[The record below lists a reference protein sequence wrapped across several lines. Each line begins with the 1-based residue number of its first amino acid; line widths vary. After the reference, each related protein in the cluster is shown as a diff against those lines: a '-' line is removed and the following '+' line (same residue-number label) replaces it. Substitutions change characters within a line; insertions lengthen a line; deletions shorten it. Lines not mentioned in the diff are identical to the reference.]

1 MAINLNY
8 RHVSPRSLLGT
19 GAASGKQIP
28 ASPGGALAKLKSLF
42 GGTKSS
48 RPKVVSGGHNKGD
61 LLLRRTGPS
70 RSLDLARLR
79 QAPPGRAYV
88 AVPTAT
94 TAVGGQLGNTPGA
107 NGVATPRPV
116 PVQTP
121 VQTPASPTPKLDDRI
136 EDLRESVAVAE
147 GAAED
152 IGELRRAVAGERW
165 DGRWAAKQAQLVDR
179 QQTAAAA
186 IDKALATV
194 GGLLKAHAADP
205 EAVRVLEPL
214 RAMLVEQGIAVQLSG
229 VTEAAGRPLPD
240 DVLPQLKA
248 LAATLEPD
256 DTVLVGTMA
265 VDLGEAMRLAERD
278 GSPEAMRGLARK
290 VDALLANLATC
301 EAAAGGSADQTAEG
315 AKAGNALRRLADVVR
330 TKAGLADAV
339 EHLAKASGGT
349 PPLPVGAALR
359 AMASGLPSLRDWG
372 NSPVP
377 VHSRNAA
384 ESLGALAELVAGG
397 EVPDTLLGHDP
408 AFDGA
413 ALALKTRWAENRAEQ
428 CLNQQHTEDGLPPP
442 TAEETAAAR
451 ADGRLAATQRHE
463 LTIANRRLE
472 GLLKTDRQV
481 WHQPSTWGDKGLV
494 FGQGAASVVRKDSQF
509 MAALRNLGGKDAGRD
524 VALLMARISDLE
536 LKTLTAEKQVL
547 GLHPK
552 LDLAALAPRPDD
564 PGGPLAHLG
573 VDRADLKQMGLT
585 ATDVAQLER
594 QVVALAGQGLGNA
607 DEVRATTDAINDAVD
622 RVMRSAL
629 AQNAFDDQA
638 GHSTQSTAR
647 RLATDILRDV
657 AGAHDGP
664 VPKPTD
670 QAVVDGFN
678 RQMVAA
684 QAMVLADGGTEAM
697 SELFAGAEAYRAAEH
712 DIAAQLQAHK
722 DVDQRLEVYGEVL
735 ADARD
740 RLGIDVDPHK
750 PKGLESAKALLRSLD
765 AHNALRAD
773 PTDGKAQALLD
784 RSLDELKG
792 FDAGTMRRPWH
803 GKLSAFLGRAERPSV
818 DDLAK
823 HRLAAEAIVY
833 IREGAA
839 QDKAIIRGQIEAK
852 GKVMDDLLA
861 ARRGA
866 QPFVTEAARRTI
878 RAAVLANW
886 PASNREFEVKD
897 GRVEGYNPAAKRA
910 EIEGL
915 LRSWG
920 LNTDLFAPELDEA
933 LYGTLG
939 KEDLAA
945 WREDTRFSDDGR
957 RAAKARGDKGVG
969 VLVSRQGMDEATRRN
984 LLSTLGSL
992 QGGDRISVR
1001 VGERVTFDSGKIPV
1015 DPTGT
1020 LGVKARLAGAGVA
1033 AFEVEARADGYTL
1046 TLKGGFEGKVGAD
1059 AVVGQGVGP
1068 VVKLEA
1074 SAGAEA
1080 TYATLAGTTL
1090 RFPATPEGREQL
1102 VALVQRM
1109 TEGKTLDAAAWA
1121 EAQQVFGATERG
1133 GRGQLN
1139 LAGTAR
1145 AEYTGLAGQGV
1156 GASASVT
1163 ASFSVA
1169 DKTAEFA
1176 NLNERVR
1183 EDETEVTG
1191 AVGANVALY
1200 AKLYNAVNTGAGYA
1214 SKADGF
1220 QQAANGQFGTG
1231 AGGKPLYDVSAP
1243 TGNQDVAGV
1252 GVGAS
1257 VSYIKRDRQ
1266 VTDADGHLTK
1276 REITKLTNV
1285 KVSPL
1290 STVSTIGNDD
1300 LRAAAEANPE
1310 FRRDLGVLLGH
1321 MRANDLVVV
1330 GYSLDPGKMRQAN
1343 TLLDQARVLRR
1354 DGGSGAAGRAD
1365 ALEAQ
1370 ARSIAADEA
1379 NYRPTKVSLVPTQAT
1394 KEEIGNVNARFVRWD
1409 SFSDGK
1415 FAHPAIVLE
1424 VPPAG

>member
-1 MAINLNY
+1 MALNFNY

-19 GAASGKQIP
+19 GAASGKQVP
-28 ASPGGALAKLKSLF
+28 ASPGGALAKLKSFF
-42 GGTKSS
+42 GGTAPS

-70 RSLDLARLR
+70 RPLDLARLR

-88 AVPTAT
+88 AIPTPT
-94 TAVGGQLGNTPGA
+94 PTVGGQPGSTPGV

-121 VQTPASPTPKLDDRI
+121 VQTPASPAPTLDDGI
-136 EDLRESVAVAE
+136 QALRETVSAAR

-152 IGELRRAVAGERW
+152 IAELRRAVAGERW

-179 QQTAAAA
+179 QQTAAAS

-205 EAVRVLEPL
+205 EAVRALEPL
-214 RAMLVEQGIAVQLSG
+214 RATLVEQGIAVEFSG
-229 VTEAAGRPLPD
+229 VTEAAARPLPT

-265 VDLGEAMRLAERD
+265 VDLGEAVRLAERD

-301 EAAAGGSADQTAEG
+301 EAAGGGRADETAEG
-315 AKAGNALRRLADVVR
+315 AKAADALRRLATAVR

-377 VHSRNAA
+377 VHNRDAA
-384 ESLGALAELVAGG
+384 ESLAALAEIVAGG

-428 CLNQQHTEDGLPPP
+428 HLNQQHTMRNLPPP
-442 TAEETAAAR
+442 TADEVAAAR
-451 ADGRLAATQRHE
+451 GKGALAATQRHE
-463 LTIANRRLE
+463 LTVANRRLE
-472 GLLKTDRQV
+472 GLLKTDRRV
-481 WHQPSTWGDKGLV
+481 WNEPSTWGDKGLV
-494 FGQGAASVVRKDSQF
+494 FGQGAASAVRKDSQF

-552 LDLAALAPRPDD
+552 LDLAALAPRPGD
-564 PGGPLAHLG
+564 PRGPLAHLG

-684 QAMVLADGGTEAM
+684 QATVLEKGGTEAM

-750 PKGLESAKALLRSLD
+750 PKGLESAKALLRALD
-765 AHNALRAD
+765 AQD
-773 PTDGKAQALLD
+773 ALLANPADGAAKARLD
-784 RSLDELKG
+784 RALDELKG

-803 GKLSAFLGRAERPSV
+803 GKLSAFLGRAERPSL

-823 HRLAAEAIVY
+823 YRLAAEAIVY
-833 IREGAA
+833 IREDAA
-839 QDKAIIRGQIEAK
+839 KDKAIIRGQIEKQGA
-852 GKVMDDLLA
+852 VMDDLLA
-861 ARRGA
+861 ARREA
-866 QPFVTEAARRTI
+866 QPEATATARRAI

-886 PASNREFEVKD
+886 TASNREFEVKG

-915 LRSWG
+915 LHSWG
-920 LNTDLFAPELDEA
+920 VNTDLFAPELDEA

-1001 VGERVTFDSGKIPV
+1001 VGERVTLDSGKLPV

-1046 TLKGGFEGKVGAD
+1046 TLKGGFEGKAGAD
-1059 AVVGQGVGP
+1059 VVVGQGVGP

-1080 TYATLAGTTL
+1080 TYASLAGATL
-1090 RFPATPEGREQL
+1090 RFPATADGREKL

-1121 EAQQVFGATERG
+1121 EAQAVFGAAESG

-1139 LAGTAR
+1139 VAGTAR

-1156 GASASVT
+1156 GASATIAGNVSY
-1163 ASFSVA
+1163 AS
-1169 DKTAEFA
+1169 KTSEFA

-1191 AVGANVALY
+1191 AVGANVAAY
-1200 AKLYNAVNTGAGYA
+1200 AKIYNAVNTGTGYA
-1214 SKADGF
+1214 SQADGF
-1220 QQAANGQFGTG
+1220 QQAANGQYGTG
-1231 AGGKPLYDVSAP
+1231 AGGKPLYDVSSP
-1243 TGNQDVAGV
+1243 TGNQDIAGV

-1257 VSYIKRDRQ
+1257 VSYIKRQRE
-1266 VTDADGHLTK
+1266 VTDADGYVAK

-1290 STVSTIGNDD
+1290 STVSTIGSDG
-1300 LRAAAEANPE
+1300 LRAVAEGNPD

-1330 GYSLDPGKMRQAN
+1330 GYELDAGRRRQAN
-1343 TLLDQARVLRR
+1343 ALLDEARAIRR
-1354 DGGSGAAGRAD
+1354 DGGSGALGRAV
-1365 ALEAQ
+1365 ALQAQ
-1370 ARSIAADEA
+1370 ARSIVEDEA

-1394 KEEIGNVNARFVRWD
+1394 KEEIGNINARFIKWD

>member
-1 MAINLNY
+1 MALNFNY
-8 RHVSPRSLLGT
+8 RHASPRSLLGT
-19 GAASGKQIP
+19 GAASGKQVP
-28 ASPGGALAKLKSLF
+28 ASPGGALAKLKSFF
-42 GGTKSS
+42 GGTGPS

-70 RSLDLARLR
+70 RPLDLARLR

-88 AVPTAT
+88 AVPTPT
-94 TAVGGQLGNTPGA
+94 PAVGGQPGSTPGV

-121 VQTPASPTPKLDDRI
+121 TSPAPTLDGRI
-136 EDLRESVAVAE
+136 EALREAVVAAK
-147 GAAED
+147 GAAGD
-152 IGELRRAVAGERW
+152 ITELRRAVAGERW

-205 EAVRVLEPL
+205 EAVRALEPL

-229 VTEAAGRPLPD
+229 VIEAAGRPLPT

-265 VDLGEAMRLAERD
+265 VDLGEAMRLAERG

-301 EAAAGGSADQTAEG
+301 KVAGGGSADETAEG
-315 AKAGNALRRLADVVR
+315 AKAVDALRRLATVVR
-330 TKAGLADAV
+330 TKVGLADAV
-339 EHLAKASGGT
+339 EHLAKASGET

-372 NSPVP
+372 NSPLP
-377 VHSRNAA
+377 VHNRNAA
-384 ESLGALAELVAGG
+384 ESLATLAEIVAGG

-413 ALALKTRWAENRAEQ
+413 ALALKVRWAENRAEQ
-428 CLNQQHTEDGLPPP
+428 HLNQQHTMLALPPP

-472 GLLKTDRQV
+472 GLLKTDRRV
-481 WHQPSTWGDKGLV
+481 WHQPSTWGEKGLV
-494 FGQGAASVVRKDSQF
+494 FGQGAAAGVRKDAQF

-536 LKTLTAEKQVL
+536 LKTLVAEKQVL
-547 GLHPK
+547 SLHPK
-552 LDLAALAPRPDD
+552 LDLAALAPRAND
-564 PGGPLAHLG
+564 PRGPLAHLG
-573 VDRADLKQMGLT
+573 VDRADLKGMGLT
-585 ATDVAQLER
+585 ATDVAELER
-594 QVVALAGQGLGNA
+594 QVVALAGQGLRNA
-607 DEVRATTDAINDAVD
+607 DEVQATTKAINDAVD

-638 GHSTQSTAR
+638 GHSTQATAR

-664 VPKPTD
+664 APKPND
-670 QAVVDGFN
+670 PAVVDGFQ

-684 QAMVLADGGTEAM
+684 ERMILEDGGTKAM
-697 SELFAGAEAYRAAEH
+697 SGLFAGAEAYRAAEH
-712 DIAAQLQAHK
+712 AMAAQLQAHK
-722 DVDQRLEVYGEVL
+722 DVDTRLEACTKVL

-740 RLGIDVDPHK
+740 RLGMDVDPHK
-750 PKGLESAKALLRSLD
+750 PKGLESAKALLRALD

-773 PTDGKAQALLD
+773 PTDLEAKARLD

-792 FDAGTMRRPWH
+792 FDAGSMRRPWH
-803 GKLSAFLGRAERPSV
+803 GKLSAFFGRAERPSV
-818 DDLAK
+818 SDLAQY
-823 HRLAAEAIVY
+823 RLAAEAIVY

-839 QDKAIIRGQIEAK
+839 QDKAIIRGQIEAQ
-852 GKVMDDLLA
+852 GAVMDDLLT
-861 ARRGA
+861 ARREA
-866 QPFVTEAARRTI
+866 QPEATATARRAI

-886 PASNREFEVKD
+886 TASNREFEVKG

-915 LRSWG
+915 LHSWG
-920 LNTDLFAPELDEA
+920 VNTDLFAPELDEA

-945 WREDTRFSDDGR
+945 WREDTRFSDEGR

-1001 VGERVTFDSGKIPV
+1001 VGERVTFDSGKLPV

-1059 AVVGQGVGP
+1059 VVVGQGVGP

-1080 TYATLAGTTL
+1080 TYASLAGATL
-1090 RFPATPEGREQL
+1090 RFPATADGREKL

-1121 EAQQVFGATERG
+1121 EAQAVFGAAESG

-1139 LAGTAR
+1139 VAGTAR

-1156 GASASVT
+1156 GASATIAGSVSY
-1163 ASFSVA
+1163 AS
-1169 DKTAEFA
+1169 KTSEFA
-1176 NLNERVR
+1176 NLNERVS

-1191 AVGANVALY
+1191 AVGANVAAY
-1200 AKLYNAVNTGAGYA
+1200 AKIHNAVNTGTGYA
-1214 SKADGF
+1214 SQADGF
-1220 QQAANGQFGTG
+1220 QQAANGQYGT
-1231 AGGKPLYDVSAP
+1231 AGGKPLYDVSGF
-1243 TGNQDVAGV
+1243 TGSQDIAGV

-1266 VTDADGHLTK
+1266 VTDADGYLTK

-1310 FRRDLGVLLGH
+1310 FRRDLSVLLGH

-1330 GYSLDPGKMRQAN
+1330 GYSLDEGKMRQAN
-1343 TLLDQARVLRR
+1343 TLLDQARAIRR

-1365 ALEAQ
+1365 ALVAQ

-1394 KEEIGNVNARFVRWD
+1394 KEEIGNINARFVRWD

-1424 VPPAG
+1424 VPPSG